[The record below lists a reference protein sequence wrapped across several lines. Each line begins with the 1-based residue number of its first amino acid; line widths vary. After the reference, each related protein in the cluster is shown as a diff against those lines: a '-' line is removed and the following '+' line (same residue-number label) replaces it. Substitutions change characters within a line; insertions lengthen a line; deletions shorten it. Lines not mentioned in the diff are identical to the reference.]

1 MEGSEMKTMG
11 GFTIGALAT
20 LVLAAAVDAQE
31 QRCRAQW
38 RISWE
43 HHFQGWFAAPA
54 GSACRVLYILD
65 TNSAVTTI
73 SSAQIV
79 EGPRNGAAETGNDGS
94 IRYEPKP
101 GFTGKDSMT
110 VRYTGSRNDAVPVEG
125 TVTFSIDV
133 F

>member
-1 MEGSEMKTMG
+1 MKKAMV
-11 GFTIGALAT
+11 GFTNAALVT
-20 LVLAAAVDAQE
+20 LVLVTAANAQE
-31 QRCRAQW
+31 PRCRAQW

-79 EGPRNGAAETGNDGS
+79 EGPRNGAAVTGDDGS

-101 GFTGKDSMT
+101 GFAGKDSMT
-110 VRYTGSRNDAVPVEG
+110 VRYTGSRDDTVKLEG

>member
-1 MEGSEMKTMG
+1 VRRLSG
-11 GFTIGALAT
+11 
-20 LVLAAAVDAQE
+20 
-31 QRCRAQW
+31 
-38 RISWE
+38 
-43 HHFQGWFAAPA
+43 
-54 GSACRVLYILD
+54 
-65 TNSAVTTI
+65 
-73 SSAQIV
+73 

>member
-1 MEGSEMKTMG
+1 MKKAMV
-11 GFTIGALAT
+11 GFAVGALAT
-20 LVLAAAVDAQE
+20 FGLAAAADAQE
-31 QRCRAQW
+31 PRCRAQW

-54 GSACRVLYILD
+54 GSACRVLYMLD
-65 TNSAVTTI
+65 TNLAVTTI
-73 SSAQIV
+73 SSAQII
-79 EGPRNGAAETGNDGS
+79 EPPRNGAAVTGNDGS

-110 VRYTGSRNDAVPVEG
+110 VRYMGSRDDNVELEG

>member
-1 MEGSEMKTMG
+1 MKTMG

-65 TNSAVTTI
+65 TNSAVTMI

-79 EGPRNGAAETGNDGS
+79 ESPRNGAAETGNDGS
-94 IRYEPKP
+94 VRYEPKP